1 MKRAKKNEY
10 LKVKSASAPQ
20 ERQAFFVNKLEP
32 EILRILS
39 TEPREGITKVS
50 RDLNIPYPT
59 AHSWVRKLEKS
70 YSIKYTLDY
79 LFLERFNLYRFIAIA
94 KFTNN
99 RPNPEQLKA
108 LLEAEPRIQLA
119 LWTRGAYDLFLF
131 ILASDPREAERIV
144 YKLRS
149 SPTLSGYPGFWYAS
163 YYAQGYGYV
172 PLRNEFFDLIKEKV
186 WIKTKETPRRE
197 QGQLFKHEYATMR
210 ELNADGAMSF
220 AIIDKKYNLKKGA
233 AQHAYNSLIDQKQIN
248 RVTMLMQNPPIK
260 GIAVIILQQIN
271 IKKFNKTRKDYLKNI
286 IEETETPLNKFLLTG
301 DIGSPYGLLLIAPL
315 YQDGDLERLENEL
328 KIKVKGVKIK
338 TSMISDRLI
347 GNLGFRK
354 IDNTKTRLF
363 EVLKKEYY

>member
-1 MKRAKKNEY
+1 MARGVKKEEF
-10 LKVKSASAPQ
+10 LKEKKT
-20 ERQAFFVNKLEP
+20 FFEDKLEP

-59 AHSWVRKLEKS
+59 AHNWVRRLEKT
-70 YSIKYTLDY
+70 YDIKYTLDY

-99 RPNPEQLKA
+99 RPNPEQLRE
-108 LLEAEPRIQLA
+108 LLKAEPRIQLA

-131 ILASDPREAERIV
+131 ILAPDPREAERII

-149 SPTLSGYPGFWYAS
+149 NPALSSYPGFWHAS

-186 WIKTKETPRRE
+186 WVKTKETPRRE
-197 QGQLFKHEYATMR
+197 QGQLFKREYATMR

-220 AIIDKKYNLKKGA
+220 AVIDKNYNLKRGA
-233 AQHAYNSLIDQKQIN
+233 AQHAYNSLIEQKQIN
-248 RVTMLMQNPPIK
+248 RVTMLMKNPPIK
-260 GIAVIILQQIN
+260 GVAVVVLQQIN
-271 IKKFNKTRKDYLKNI
+271 IKKFNKTRKAYLENI
-286 IEETETPLNKFLLTG
+286 IEDTKAPLNKFLLTG

-315 YQDGDLERLENEL
+315 YQDGDLERLEDEL
-328 KIKVKGVKIK
+328 KNKVKGIKIK
-338 TSMISDRLI
+338 TSVVSEKLI
-347 GNLGFRK
+347 GDLGFRK
-354 IDNTKTRLF
+354 IDNTKTRVF